1 MRLACRLSAYMENTH
16 ANCKVCLSLG
26 LFEEMTWGTIAEGP
40 IMRRCM
46 HAGNS
51 GPGMSGM
58 KKVARSKG
66 ARVAASLDTG
76 TVLHDL
82 LQTVAPA
89 TPDSASGS
97 SGSSSGSAAAAKCT
111 LHASASS
118 HPFAFVFSEKE
129 NTGPWR

>member
-1 MRLACRLSAYMENTH
+1 MENVH
-16 ANCKVCLSLG
+16 ASCKVHFSPG
-26 LFEEMTWGTIAEGP
+26 LFERQHGAGSLGAP
-40 IMRRCM
+40 IMCRCM
-46 HAGNS
+46 HAGDS

-76 TVLHDL
+76 TVLRDL

-97 SGSSSGSAAAAKCT
+97 SGSSSGSAAAAKGA

-118 HPFAFVFSEKE
+118 HPLAGVFSQKE